1 MTQADLTSFE
11 AVGDK
16 LFLKE
21 GTKIENLITESTSDR
36 DESKAALFDLVV
48 DELLLPPPEAS
59 AEELHGKSKT
69 PPKMCIFFVWGNVCT
84 FCTLKYKKTHHATHF
99 YISIF
104 PFLGFCELESSRPR
118 STSPNL
124 PELEVATITNLV
136 AGEGASPSA
145 IQVRIKNNG

>member
-84 FCTLKYKKTHHATHF
+84 FAPSNIKRPIMRLIFIFLFFHF
-99 YISIF
+99 
-104 PFLGFCELESSRPR
+104 
-118 STSPNL
+118 
-124 PELEVATITNLV
+124 
-136 AGEGASPSA
+136 
-145 IQVRIKNNG
+145 

>member
-69 PPKMCIFFVWGNVCT
+69 PPKMCIFVWGNVCT
-84 FCTLKYKKTHHATHF
+84 FCTLK
-99 YISIF
+99 
-104 PFLGFCELESSRPR
+104 E
-118 STSPNL
+118 
-124 PELEVATITNLV
+124 
-136 AGEGASPSA
+136 
-145 IQVRIKNNG
+145 

>member
-69 PPKMCIFFVWGNVCT
+69 PPKMCIFCLGECTYVLFVYLEPDLRLPIVWNFNSAG
-84 FCTLKYKKTHHATHF
+84 K
-99 YISIF
+99 SI
-104 PFLGFCELESSRPR
+104 LML
-118 STSPNL
+118 
-124 PELEVATITNLV
+124 
-136 AGEGASPSA
+136 
-145 IQVRIKNNG
+145 

>member
-36 DESKAALFDLVV
+36 DESKAALFNLVV

-69 PPKMCIFFVWGNVCT
+69 PPKMCIFCLGECT
-84 FCTLKYKKTHHATHF
+84 YVLFAPSKSKINMSTNIKRPIMRLIFIFLFFHF
-99 YISIF
+99 
-104 PFLGFCELESSRPR
+104 
-118 STSPNL
+118 
-124 PELEVATITNLV
+124 
-136 AGEGASPSA
+136 
-145 IQVRIKNNG
+145 

>member
-59 AEELHGKSKT
+59 AEELHSKSKN
-69 PPKMCIFFVWGNVCT
+69 PSKMCIFFLRG
-84 FCTLKYKKTHHATHF
+84 
-99 YISIF
+99 
-104 PFLGFCELESSRPR
+104 
-118 STSPNL
+118 
-124 PELEVATITNLV
+124 
-136 AGEGASPSA
+136 
-145 IQVRIKNNG
+145 

>member
-48 DELLLPPPEAS
+48 DELPPEPGGGT
-59 AEELHGKSKT
+59 EELHSESK
-69 PPKMCIFFVWGNVCT
+69 
-84 FCTLKYKKTHHATHF
+84 
-99 YISIF
+99 
-104 PFLGFCELESSRPR
+104 FL
-118 STSPNL
+118 
-124 PELEVATITNLV
+124 
-136 AGEGASPSA
+136 
-145 IQVRIKNNG
+145 

>member
-1 MTQADLTSFE
+1 MTQADLTYFE

-69 PPKMCIFFVWGNVCT
+69 PPKMCIFCLGECM
-84 FCTLKYKKTHHATHF
+84 Y
-99 YISIF
+99 
-104 PFLGFCELESSRPR
+104 FLHPQ
-118 STSPNL
+118 
-124 PELEVATITNLV
+124 I
-136 AGEGASPSA
+136 
-145 IQVRIKNNG
+145 